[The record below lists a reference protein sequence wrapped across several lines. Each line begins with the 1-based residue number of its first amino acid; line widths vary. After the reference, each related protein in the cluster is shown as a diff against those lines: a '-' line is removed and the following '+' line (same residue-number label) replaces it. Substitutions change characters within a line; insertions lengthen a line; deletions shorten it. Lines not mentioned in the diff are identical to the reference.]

1 MDTVHAMNTPQ
12 DEVTLGLLNAIEKN
26 GHASQRDLAR
36 HTGVALGLVNS
47 YIKRCV
53 RKGWIKISEAP
64 ANRYVYYLT
73 PTGFSEKM
81 RLTTRYISDSF
92 SFYRRAAG
100 SCDQM
105 LKNFA
110 ADGIQRIALFGISD
124 LAEIVF
130 LKSLEN
136 PVTVAG
142 IFDPENSGRTFF
154 SLPVWQETLG
164 DGDLDALVL
173 TDILQPDRSF
183 NQAAS
188 LFDPEQIYVP
198 EILGGWSGKEIQAAH
213 RIA

>member
-1 MDTVHAMNTPQ
+1 MNTPQ

-26 GHASQRDLAR
+26 GRASQRDLAK

-53 RKGWIKISEAP
+53 RKGWIKISDAP

-92 SFYRRAAG
+92 SFYRRAAET
-100 SCDQM
+100 CDLM
-105 LKNFA
+105 LKGFA
-110 ADGIQRIALFGISD
+110 ESDVRRIALFGISD

-136 PVTVAG
+136 PVEVIA
-142 IFDPENSGRTFF
+142 ICDPENSERGFF
-154 SLPVWQETLG
+154 SLPVWRKQDWQQRLSDTPP
-164 DGDLDALVL
+164 DAMVL
-173 TDILQPDRSF
+173 TDILQPDQSF
-183 NQAAS
+183 NLAAE
-188 LFDPEQIYVP
+188 LFDSEKIFVP
-198 EILGGWSGKEIQAAH
+198 EILGGWAGKTIHSEH
-213 RIA
+213 RVV

>member
-1 MDTVHAMNTPQ
+1 MNTPQ

-26 GHASQRDLAR
+26 GRASQRDLAR

-53 RKGWIKISEAP
+53 RKGWVKISDAP

-92 SFYRRAAG
+92 SFYRRAAE
-100 SCDQM
+100 SCDLM
-105 LKNFA
+105 LKSFA
-110 ADGIQRIALFGISD
+110 CNDFRRVALFGISD

-136 PVTVAG
+136 PVEVIG
-142 IFDPENSGRTFF
+142 ICDPDNSDRGFF
-154 SLPVWQETLG
+154 SLPVWRKPDWEKKLSKVP
-164 DGDLDALVL
+164 LDALVL
-173 TDILQPDRSF
+173 TDILQPDHSMPAGSRLREAKRDSRF
-183 NQAAS
+183 I
-188 LFDPEQIYVP
+188 LF
-198 EILGGWSGKEIQAAH
+198 
-213 RIA
+213 

>member
-1 MDTVHAMNTPQ
+1 MNTPQ
-12 DEVTLGLLNAIEKN
+12 DEVTLELLNAIEKN
-26 GHASQRDLAR
+26 GRASQRDLAR

-53 RKGWIKISEAP
+53 RKGWVKISEAP

-73 PTGFSEKM
+73 PNGFSEKM

-110 ADGIQRIALFGISD
+110 AEGVQRIALFGISD

-136 PVTVAG
+136 PVDVAG
-142 IFDPENSGRTFF
+142 ICDPDTTGRVFF
-154 SLPVWQETLG
+154 SIPVWTDTSWQENLA
-164 DGDLDALVL
+164 DPALDALVL
-173 TDILQPDRSF
+173 TDIRQPDRSF
-183 NQAAS
+183 NAAAEW
-188 LFDPEQIYVP
+188 FDAERIFVP
-198 EILGGWSGKEIQAAH
+198 EILGGWSGKEIRAAH
-213 RIA
+213 RVA

>member
-1 MDTVHAMNTPQ
+1 MNTPQ
-12 DEVTLGLLNAIEKN
+12 DEVTLELLNAIEKN
-26 GHASQRDLAR
+26 GRASQRDLAR

-64 ANRYVYYLT
+64 ANRYVYFLT

-81 RLTTRYISDSF
+81 RLTTRYLSDSF
-92 SFYRRAAG
+92 SFYRRAAE

-110 ADGIQRIALFGISD
+110 EDEFERIALFGISD

-136 PVTVAG
+136 SVEVIG
-142 IFDPENSGRTFF
+142 ICDPENADRSFF
-154 SLPVWQETLG
+154 SLPVWRHPQWQGQLSQSPP
-164 DGDLDALVL
+164 DALVL
-173 TDILQPDRSF
+173 TDILHPDRSF
-183 NQAAS
+183 NIAAER
-188 LFDPEQIYVP
+188 FDPERIFVP
-198 EILGGWSGKEIQAAH
+198 EILGGWSGKEIRAVH

>member
-1 MDTVHAMNTPQ
+1 MNTPD
-12 DEVTLGLLNAIEKN
+12 DEVTLELLNAIEKN
-26 GHASQRDLAR
+26 GRASQRDLAR

-64 ANRYVYYLT
+64 ANRYIYFLT

-92 SFYRRAAG
+92 SFYRRAAE

-105 LKNFA
+105 LRNFTA
-110 ADGIQRIALFGISD
+110 EGFQQIMLVGVSD

-136 PVTVAG
+136 DVEICGV
-142 IFDPENSGRTFF
+142 FDPDSANNEFF
-154 SLPVWQETLG
+154 SVPVFHTWPNNLSV
-164 DGDLDALVL
+164 DAVVL
-173 TDILQPDRSF
+173 TDFIHPDKSFKATVEVFDQEKIFVPDIL
-183 NQAAS
+183 A
-188 LFDPEQIYVP
+188 
-198 EILGGWSGKEIQAAH
+198 GWSGKEISTEH
-213 RIA
+213 NIA

>member
-1 MDTVHAMNTPQ
+1 MNTPQ
-12 DEVTLGLLNAIEKN
+12 DEITLDLLNEIEKN

-36 HTGVALGLVNS
+36 NTGVALGLVNS

-110 ADGIQRIALFGISD
+110 DDGIRRIALYGISD

-136 PVTVAG
+136 PVTVVG
-142 IFDPENSGRTFF
+142 IFDPDNTERTFF
-154 SLPVWQETLG
+154 SLPVWREEPG
-164 DGDLDALVL
+164 DADLDAVVL

-183 NQAAS
+183 NHAAA
-188 LFDPEQIYVP
+188 LYDADRIYVP
-198 EILGGWSGKEIQAAH
+198 EILGGWSGKEIQAVHQVA
-213 RIA
+213 

>member
-1 MDTVHAMNTPQ
+1 MNTPQ
-12 DEVTLGLLNAIEKN
+12 DEVTLDLLNAIEKN

-110 ADGIQRIALFGISD
+110 ADGIREIALYGISD

-136 PVTVAG
+136 PVTVVG
-142 IFDPENSGRTFF
+142 IFEPDDSERSFF
-154 SLPVWQETLG
+154 SLPVWRERPPET
-164 DGDLDALVL
+164 DFDALVL
-173 TDILQPDRSF
+173 TDILQPDRSY
-183 NQAAS
+183 NRAAR
-188 LFDPEQIYVP
+188 LFDAERIYVP
-198 EILGGWSGKEIQAAH
+198 EILGGWSGKEIQATHQVA
-213 RIA
+213 